1 VPKWK
6 VITRRRT
13 GSSHDSAG
21 GFARWSRGI
30 GRPRSAEGLLRHLAR
45 APNGTDREA
54 PRGDHN
60 QQRYDPTQVNGAQ
73 AYRLINRESLAVEK
87 SPSDAHGV
95 MK

>member
-6 VITRRRT
+6 VITTRRT

-30 GRPRSAEGLLRHLAR
+30 GRPLLIGL
-45 APNGTDREA
+45 
-54 PRGDHN
+54 
-60 QQRYDPTQVNGAQ
+60 Q
-73 AYRLINRESLAVEK
+73 AYKAGESLAVEK
-87 SPSDAHGV
+87 SPSDARGV